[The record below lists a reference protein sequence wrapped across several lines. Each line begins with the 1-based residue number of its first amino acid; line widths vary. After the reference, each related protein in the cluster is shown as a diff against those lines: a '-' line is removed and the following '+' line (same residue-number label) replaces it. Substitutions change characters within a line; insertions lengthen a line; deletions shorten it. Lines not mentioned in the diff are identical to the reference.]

1 VLEDNKHNF
10 RPYFSICIPQYN
22 RTDFLIKAL
31 GSFVNQT
38 FTDFEVCIYDDNSN
52 DKGEDKIVKFLKNSG
67 LNYSYFKSDTNGRYD
82 VSLRGAIDM
91 SSGKY
96 VLLMGNDDGLAN
108 YKTLELIYNHIK
120 AYDDISVAI
129 TNYIELTSGREVER
143 VHETEEC
150 GSGPK
155 VAASIFR
162 NYAFVSGIIF
172 DGRKARGLSTDKVE
186 GSEMYQ
192 MYLATSIVSNGGK
205 VLSIKDVCIEKDL
218 QIKNMQV
225 DSYQNKNKIQK
236 CSLGARILPMARI
249 FEVIMAGLE
258 GSHYGRKKEENLFIV
273 AKQLYKY
280 TYPYWIIEYR
290 RVQSWC
296 YSFGVY
302 RALNPLVICSN
313 TYNFSFYSKVKLT
326 ALYVAMGIVG
336 FIIPIS
342 IFDKIRPALFKFA
355 KNNNN

>member
-52 DKGEDKIVKFLKNSG
+52 DKGEDKIVKFLENSG
-67 LNYSYFKSDTNGRYD
+67 INYSYFKSDTNGRYD
-82 VSLRGAIDM
+82 ISLRGSINL
-91 SSGKY
+91 SGGKY
-96 VLLMGNDDGLAN
+96 VLLMGNDDGFIDCN
-108 YKTLELIYNHIK
+108 TLELIHGYLEAHRN
-120 AYDDISVAI
+120 ISVVI
-129 TNYIELTSGREVER
+129 TNYIELTSGKKVKRIL
-143 VHETEEC
+143 ETKEY

-155 VAASIFR
+155 VASSIFR
-162 NYAFVSGIIF
+162 NYGFVSGILF
-172 DGRKARGLSTDKVE
+172 DGDKSRGLSTDKVD

-205 VLSIKDVCIEKDL
+205 VLGIKDICIEKDL
-218 QIKNMQV
+218 QIKDQEV
-225 DSYQNKNKIQK
+225 DSYQNAKKMDV
-236 CSLGARILPMARI
+236 CSVKARILPMARI
-249 FEVIMAGLE
+249 FEVIMTGLD
-258 GSHYGRKKEENLFIV
+258 GSHEDKEKEDNLFII
-273 AKQLYKY
+273 AKQLHKY

-302 RALNPLVICSN
+302 RALNPLFLYSRMHQ
-313 TYNFSFYSKVKLT
+313 FSFYNKFKLT
-326 ALYVAMGIVG
+326 VLYMIMGIVG
-336 FIIPIS
+336 FVTPIF
-342 IFDKIRPALFKFA
+342 IFDKIRPTLFKFA
-355 KNNNN
+355 KKQ

>member
-1 VLEDNKHNF
+1 MKKTNQKSIK
-10 RPYFSICIPQYN
+10 PYFSICIPQYN

-31 GSFVNQT
+31 ESFSNQT

-52 DKGEDKIVKFLKNSG
+52 DNGESKILNYLKNST
-67 LNYSYFKSDTNGRYD
+67 LNYHFHRSKSNGRYD
-82 VSLRGAIDM
+82 VSLRGAINLSNGM
-91 SSGKY
+91 Y
-96 VLLMGNDDGLAN
+96 VFLMGNDDGLIDC
-108 YKTLELIYNHIK
+108 KTLELIHNHIERHN
-120 AYDDISVAI
+120 DISVVI
-129 TNYIELTSGREVER
+129 TNYLELTTGKQVRR
-143 VHETEEC
+143 ILKTKKY
-150 GSGPK
+150 GTGPT
-155 VAASIFR
+155 VASSFFR
-162 NYAFVSGIIF
+162 NYAFVSGILF
-172 DGRKARGLSTDKVE
+172 KGEVARGLSTNKLD

-192 MYLATSIVSNGGK
+192 MYLATSIVSSGGQI
-205 VLSIKDVCIEKDL
+205 LGIEDICIQKDL

-236 CSLGARILPMARI
+236 CSLGVKILPMARI
-249 FEVIMAGLE
+249 FEVIMVGLE
-258 GSHYGRKKEENLFIV
+258 GSHYGVKKEENLFIV

-313 TYNFSFYSKVKLT
+313 AYNFSFYSKVKLT
-326 ALYVAMGIVG
+326 ALYLAMGIVG
-336 FIIPIS
+336 FITPIF

-355 KNNNN
+355 KK

>member
-1 VLEDNKHNF
+1 MLENNKHNS
-10 RPYFSICIPQYN
+10 RPYFSICIPQHN

-31 GSFVNQT
+31 SSFVDQT
-38 FTDFEVCIYDDNSN
+38 FTDFEVCIYDDNSD

-82 VSLRGAIDM
+82 ISLRGSINL
-91 SSGKY
+91 SGGKY
-96 VLLMGNDDGLAN
+96 VLLMGNDDGLIDCN
-108 YKTLELIYNHIK
+108 TLELIHGHLEAHEN
-120 AYDDISVAI
+120 ISVVI
-129 TNYIELTSGREVER
+129 TNYVELTSGKKVKR
-143 VHETEEC
+143 VLETKEY

-155 VAASIFR
+155 VASSIFR
-162 NYAFVSGIIF
+162 NYAFVSGILF
-172 DGRKARGLSTDKVE
+172 DGDKSRGLSTDKVD

-192 MYLATSIVSNGGK
+192 MYLATSIVSNGGR
-205 VLSIKDVCIEKDL
+205 VLGIKDICIEKDL
-218 QIKNMQV
+218 QIKGQEV
-225 DSYQNKNKIQK
+225 DGYQYVKKVDV
-236 CSLGARILPMARI
+236 CSVKARILPMARI

-258 GSHYGRKKEENLFIV
+258 GSHYDREKEKNLFIV

-302 RALNPLVICSN
+302 RAVNPLVICSN
-313 TYNFSFYSKVKLT
+313 TYNLSFYSKVKLT
-326 ALYVAMGIVG
+326 ALYITMGVIG

-342 IFDKIRPALFKFA
+342 IFDKIRPTLFKFA
-355 KNNNN
+355 KKQ